1 MPSFYV
7 HDNSSG
13 IKTDSASY
21 FKAIAP
27 PSSAFHRNA
36 PRADPSTSVFAPRIP
51 HDLSRKPPPA
61 DHGFGEFIAKST
73 VRGLPTTPFNK
84 WLKGDPK
91 THFRSPVG
99 KLGTPTNTP
108 EDISPRTAIMVRVK
122 KLIDTLQISE
132 PKSPDLVWLGRL
144 YMVLETRLPDST
156 ELAKIEELE
165 KRLSEVLAA
174 AAAAAG
180 VPGVPGVPGP
190 PGPPGPGPPGPP
202 EPPVP
207 GAAGPGPP
215 GPPGP
220 PAAGAAD
227 PAADLLEMIRQL
239 PPPGPPQPPPAAGAA
254 DLLEMIRQQPP
265 PGPSRISLQE
275 EEEKYDDDED
285 YENDELG
292 SPAPET
298 FLGRLSGIIQN
309 TPLSGY
315 QHLLE
320 GDTSTFLG
328 RLSGIIQNTPLSGF
342 QHLLED
348 DLRLRYETPP
358 ESPDI
363 EPNPDPVEP
372 NLDPVEPN
380 LDPVEPNLDPEIYES
395 ARQLSRAL
403 RYYGNTDPNHKITV
417 LWIMETLDVSNNEA
431 RRIRLAITG
440 HENRVLRIAD
450 ITDYLKLA

>member
-180 VPGVPGVPGP
+180 VPGVPGVPGA
-190 PGPPGPGPPGPP
+190 PGPGPPGPGAAG
-202 EPPVP
+202 VP
-207 GAAGPGPP
+207 GPPGPGPP

-239 PPPGPPQPPPAAGAA
+239 
-254 DLLEMIRQQPP
+254 PP

-372 NLDPVEPN
+372 NPDPVEPN
-380 LDPVEPNLDPEIYES
+380 PDPVEPHPDPAIYES
-395 ARQLSRAL
+395 ALRLSRAIKHH
-403 RYYGNTDPNHKITV
+403 GNIDPDGKITV
-417 LWIMETLDVSNNEA
+417 PDIRDLLDVSDIEA